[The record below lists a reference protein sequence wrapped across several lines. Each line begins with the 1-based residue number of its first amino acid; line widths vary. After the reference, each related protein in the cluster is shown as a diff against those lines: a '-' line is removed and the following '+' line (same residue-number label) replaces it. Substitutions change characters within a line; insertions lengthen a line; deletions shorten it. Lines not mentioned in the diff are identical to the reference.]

1 MTIIYI
7 GSVVVHNGRLNP
19 FSGQVGRV
27 TTGSKVFINSHVK
40 FSQIIFVYVLHFL
53 NSIFLSKRALL
64 RNILCTHSLLEANSM
79 NVFLL
84 IQPYFEKGG
93 QQYKKYI
100 MNIKFLG

>member
-1 MTIIYI
+1 
-7 GSVVVHNGRLNP
+7 
-19 FSGQVGRV
+19 
-27 TTGSKVFINSHVK
+27 
-40 FSQIIFVYVLHFL
+40 
-53 NSIFLSKRALL
+53 
-64 RNILCTHSLLEANSM
+64 M